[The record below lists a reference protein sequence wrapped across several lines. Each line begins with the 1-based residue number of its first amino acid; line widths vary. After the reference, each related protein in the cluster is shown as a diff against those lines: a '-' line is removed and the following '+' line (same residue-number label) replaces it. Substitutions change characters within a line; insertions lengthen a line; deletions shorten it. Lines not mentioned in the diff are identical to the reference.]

1 MFRARLV
8 LSMFVAVLGFAALN
22 SASASATTPGWML
35 NGTMLSAEGGSAP
48 LATEAIVDEKF
59 ELSTTETNVSC
70 TKALLDDGLIK
81 ETNDIL
87 IGNILFSGC
96 ATGTVNCKVPEAI
109 GTVPIL
115 IEATLDTG
123 TNVKGIAKP
132 ESGTT
137 FATIKFSGE
146 ACAISGTKGA
156 TGDAEVLGDE
166 GQIEKTDQLILGVQ
180 AATGLLKFAS
190 NAASFKGAALLL
202 LANSKGWSFL

>member
-1 MFRARLV
+1 M
-8 LSMFVAVLGFAALN
+8 
-22 SASASATTPGWML
+22 
-35 NGTMLSAEGGSAP
+35 
-48 LATEAIVDEKF
+48 
-59 ELSTTETNVSC
+59 
-70 TKALLDDGLIK
+70 
-81 ETNDIL
+81 
-87 IGNILFSGC
+87 
-96 ATGTVNCKVPEAI
+96 PEAI